1 MKLPEE
7 IKVCG
12 INYKVELVDFID
24 VAGERNYQ
32 GMCHFDQT
40 KIEILS
46 SLSDQRKEQTF
57 IHELTHAIF
66 YEAGYDEQDEDMVNR
81 VGIVLH
87 QVLKDLKNN

>member
-12 INYKVELVDFID
+12 INYKVELVEFID

-46 SLSDQRKEQTF
+46 SLSVQRKEQTF

-66 YEAGYDEQDEDMVNR
+66 YEAGYDEQDEDMINR
-81 VGIVLH
+81 VGIALH
-87 QVLKDLKNN
+87 QVLNEIVS

>member
-12 INYKVELVDFID
+12 ITYKIELVD
-24 VAGERNYQ
+24 VAGERNFQ
-32 GMCHFDQT
+32 GMCHFDLA
-40 KIEILS
+40 KIEILN
-46 SLSDQRKEQTF
+46 SLGDQRKEQTF

-66 YEAGYDEQDEDMVNR
+66 YEAGYDEQDEDMINR

-87 QVLKDLKNN
+87 QVMKEFIS